1 MPQSG
6 KSSGNLPGKF
16 ASLRASIWRDLA
28 WVGVLLVLPLLL
40 FAPVVLGNKTLLP
53 ADVLYTIA
61 PYNVAAE
68 SMGVTG
74 VQNGLLAD
82 LILQNYP
89 WKRFLTT
96 ALSMRELPLWD
107 PYIFA
112 GHPFLANGQHAGL
125 YPLTWIFFVLPV
137 SRAFGVFIALQLGL
151 AGISMYIFA
160 RTIGA
165 NRLGAFLAGM
175 TFQFSGFL
183 VVSVVHPMIVAAASW
198 LPLLL
203 ALVDLTVRRARFL
216 RQERAMLP
224 WALLGAIALGL
235 HILAGHAEATY
246 FTLLVM
252 GLFSAWRLVHTTL
265 THPRAMWR
273 AEVLSPALG
282 LLMMA
287 GLGVTL
293 GAIQLIPLYEVV
305 QGSFR
310 QGAVTLSDVLGWAY
324 PKRRLITFLVPNFF
338 GNPTHTT
345 LWNFFTGEVT
355 HATVNAYGN
364 PISTFDWG
372 VKNYVEGGAYLGV
385 LPLLLAFIAI
395 VSPRSKAKCQMA
407 NGKRPMANG
416 QNLKSKIQNW
426 LRHPYVPFF
435 TLLSLLS
442 LGCIFG
448 TPLYALVYALPY
460 LNQSHSPFRWV
471 FPLTVAI
478 AALAGLG
485 ATRISK
491 SRISESANG
500 KLRITNH
507 ESPHTTQPITHHLS
521 RILMFGTAPNVVSVT
536 GAAAIWSG
544 LALWAGLWL
553 SRLTFG
559 SIEALV
565 ERAFWSLALAAHAF
579 PDHRAFYAYLFPW
592 IQQGAFF
599 LIGAGIVLRVS
610 RCPIYLPRKLGRRP
624 VWEALAAIFLL
635 VDLLVFGAG
644 FNPAVD
650 PALLDYTPPVVTF
663 LREDTGPWRFSTFDP
678 HGRKTFNANSGMF
691 YDLQDVRGYDSLF
704 PAQYARY
711 MGWIEPQ
718 NELLY
723 NRIAPFTQ
731 FASLDS
737 PLTDLLNVKY
747 IITEEEIPLPKYAL
761 VYQDQSVR
769 VYENLGVAPRAFT
782 LPVQATLVAP
792 NVEAIGKII
801 QQHDPRFYAIVEQ
814 DFVTSDLVVNDFV
827 ANTPDPLNDPTPA
840 TPQAQTV
847 LDYQRNEVFIE
858 TTIEG
863 PTWLVLADTYFPG
876 WKAFVRPLG
885 AGEDAVRENE
895 EREVPIARIAGN
907 FRGVLLAGDDL
918 ANGALVRFKYSPNS
932 VKIGAFGSF
941 LAGMVVIFLVVVW
954 VWRLVYREQ
963 DTQSTTQRL
972 AKNSVAPILLT
983 LFNRVVELGFA
994 ALMLRILGPANVGDY
1009 TYAINIF
1016 LWFDIITNFGL
1027 DAYLTREV
1035 ARHRE
1040 QANRYLFNTT
1050 AVRLGLSLVSVPLLV
1065 GFIALRQTLIA
1076 NFADPASRQAML
1088 ALVLLYASLLPSSI
1102 SKGLTSLFYAFEK
1115 AEYPAAV
1122 STVST
1127 LVRVTVQTAVLLT
1140 GWGIVGLAGSAIA
1153 INLITLGILG
1163 SVAIKLFFQ
1172 TQRPRWE
1179 NDRKLRREMMVECWP
1194 LMANHFLATVF
1205 FKVDVFLM
1213 EPILGNTIL
1222 GLYSIGY
1229 KFLDALVVVPS
1240 MFTLALFPVISRQ
1253 AQEDR
1258 AGFLRFYRLGAKILL
1273 TIALPVAIIA
1283 TLTAREMVL
1292 VLGGPQYLPGSM
1304 IALQLMAWSMPIGWL
1319 NSLTQYVLIALDQQR
1334 YLTRAFMIGVGFT
1347 LVANLIFMPLYG
1359 YQASAIIHLFA
1370 ELALLIPFVI
1380 GVQRYLPQVGWR
1392 QVLGKPIL
1400 ATVIM
1405 GGVALLLLPLGR
1417 WAALSGAIVA
1427 YPLAVWRLKVLT
1439 PEERALLAPVFRRR

>member
-1 MPQSG
+1 MRQCG
-6 KSSGNLPGKF
+6 KLPGKLPVKF
-16 ASLRASIWRDLA
+16 ANLCAPIWRDLV
-28 WVGVLLVLPLLL
+28 WMGVLLILPLLL

-53 ADVLYTIA
+53 ADALYTIA
-61 PYNVAAE
+61 PYNAAAT
-68 SMGVTG
+68 SKGFTG

-96 ALSMRELPLWD
+96 ALATRELPLWD

-125 YPLTWIFFVLPV
+125 YPLTWIFFVLPIT
-137 SRAFGVFIALQLGL
+137 RAFGVFIALQLGL

-183 VVSVVHPMIVAAASW
+183 VVSVVHPMIVAAAAW

-216 RQERAMLP
+216 QQERAMLP
-224 WALLGAIALGL
+224 WALLGAIALAL

-252 GLFSAWRLVHTTL
+252 GLFSAWRLAHTAL
-265 THPRAMWR
+265 TRPRATWR

-282 LLMMA
+282 LLLMA
-287 GLGVTL
+287 GLGLAL
-293 GAIQLIPLYEVV
+293 GAIQLIPLYEVG

-324 PKRRLITFLVPNFF
+324 PKRRIITFLAPNFF

-355 HATVNAYGN
+355 RATVNAYSD
-364 PISTFDWG
+364 PVSSFDWG
-372 VKNYVEGGAYLGV
+372 VKNYVEGGAYLGI
-385 LPLLLAFIAI
+385 LPLLLALIAVI
-395 VSPRSKAKCQMA
+395 SPESKVESQKS
-407 NGKRPMANG
+407 KRQFAAI

-435 TLLSLLS
+435 TLLSLFS

-448 TPLYALVYALPY
+448 TPVYALVYALPF

-471 FPLTVAI
+471 FPLTVAV

-485 ATRISK
+485 ATRM
-491 SRISESANG
+491 SESANQESANR
-500 KLRITNH
+500 RISKSANKR
-507 ESPHTTQPITHHLS
+507 SRITHHVS
-521 RILMFGTAPNVVSVT
+521 RILLFDTTPNAVSVT
-536 GAAAIWSG
+536 GAVAIWAG
-544 LALWAGLWL
+544 LALLGGLWL

-559 SIEALV
+559 DIEPLV
-565 ERAFWSLALAAHAF
+565 ERVFWSLAKAAHAF
-579 PDHRAFYAYLFPW
+579 PDHRVFYAYLFPW
-592 IQQGAFF
+592 IQQGALF

-610 RCPIYLPRKLGRRP
+610 RCPIYLPRKLGGRP
-624 VWEALAAIFLL
+624 VWVALAAILLL
-635 VDLLVFGAG
+635 VDLLAFGAG

-650 PALLDYTPPVVTF
+650 PALLDYTPPVVNF
-663 LREDTGPWRFSTFDP
+663 LRQDAGLWRFSTFDP

-731 FASLDS
+731 FTSLDS

-747 IITEEEIPLPKYAL
+747 IITEEEIPLPKYKL
-761 VYQDQSVR
+761 VYQDESVR
-769 VYENLGVAPRAFT
+769 VYENLGVVPRAFT

-792 NVEAIGKII
+792 NVESIGEII

-814 DFVTSDLVVNDFV
+814 DFV
-827 ANTPDPLNDPTPA
+827 ANIPYPTDTPTPA
-840 TPQAQTV
+840 TYQAQTV
-847 LDYQRNEVFIE
+847 VDYRRNEVLIE
-858 TTIEG
+858 ATVDG
-863 PTWLVLADTYFPG
+863 PAWLVFTDTYFPG

-885 AGEDAVRENE
+885 AHEDA

-907 FRGVLLAGDDL
+907 FRGVLLEGDDL
-918 ANGALVRFKYSPNS
+918 ADGALVRFKYSPNS
-932 VKIGAFGSF
+932 VKVGAFVSF

-954 VWRLVYREQ
+954 AWRLAYREP
-963 DTQSTTQRL
+963 DAQSTTQRL

-983 LFNRVVELGFA
+983 LFNRMVELAFA
-994 ALMLRILGPANVGDY
+994 ALMLRILGPANTGDY

-1035 ARHRE
+1035 SRHRE

-1050 AVRLGLSLVSVPLLV
+1050 AVRLGLSLAGVPLLI

-1076 NFADPASRQAML
+1076 DFADPASRQAML
-1088 ALVLLYASLLPSSI
+1088 ALVLLYAGLLPSSI

-1122 STVST
+1122 STLST

-1140 GWGIVGLAGSAIA
+1140 GWGIVGLAGSAIV
-1153 INLITLGILG
+1153 INVITLAILG
-1163 SVAIKLFFQ
+1163 SVALKLFFQ
-1172 TQRPRWE
+1172 AKRPHWE
-1179 NDRKLRREMMVECWP
+1179 SDRELRREMMVESWP
-1194 LMANHFLATVF
+1194 LMINHFLATLF

-1213 EPILGNTIL
+1213 EPILGSATL
-1222 GLYSIGY
+1222 GLYAIGY
-1229 KFLDALVVVPS
+1229 KFLDALVVIPS

-1253 AQEDR
+1253 AHEDR
-1258 AGFLRFYRLGAKILL
+1258 AGFLRFYRLGAKILM
-1273 TIALPVAIIA
+1273 TIALPAAMIA
-1283 TLTAREMVL
+1283 TLAAYEMVL
-1292 VLGGPQYLPGSM
+1292 VLGGPQYLPGGM

-1319 NSLTQYVLIALDQQR
+1319 NSLTHYVLIALDQQR
-1334 YLTRAFMIGVGFT
+1334 YLTRAFIIGFGFT
-1347 LVANLIFMPLYG
+1347 LIANLIFMPLYG
-1359 YQASAIIHLFA
+1359 YQASAVIHIFA
-1370 ELALLIPFVI
+1370 ELALLIPFLI
-1380 GVQRYLPQVGWR
+1380 GVRRHLPQVGWR
-1392 QVLGKPIL
+1392 QVLGKPML
-1400 ATVIM
+1400 ATGM
-1405 GGVALLLLPLGR
+1405 MGVAALILLPLGR
-1417 WAALSGAIVA
+1417 WVALVGAIIV
-1427 YPLAVWRLKVLT
+1427 YPLAVWRLRVLA
-1439 PEERALLAPVFRRR
+1439 PEEQESLAPIFRRR

>member
-1 MPQSG
+1 MRQSG
-6 KSSGNLPGKF
+6 SRLGNLPGNL
-16 ASLRASIWRDLA
+16 AGRLAHLRAPVWRDFA
-28 WVGVLLVLPLLL
+28 WMGVLLILPLLL
-40 FAPVVLGNKTLLP
+40 FAPVVLGSKTLLP
-53 ADVLYTIA
+53 ADILYTIA
-61 PYNVAAE
+61 PFNAAAE
-68 SMGVTG
+68 SKGVTG

-96 ALSMRELPLWD
+96 ALATRELPIWD

-125 YPLTWIFFVLPV
+125 YPLTWIFFILPIP
-137 SRAFGVFIALQLGL
+137 RAFGVFIALQLGL

-203 ALVDLTVRRARFL
+203 ALVDLTVRRAPFL
-216 RQERAMLP
+216 RQKRAMLP

-252 GLFSAWRLVHTTL
+252 GLFSTWRLTHTAL
-265 THPRAMWR
+265 THPRATWR

-282 LLMMA
+282 LLLMA
-287 GLGVTL
+287 GLGLAL

-305 QGSFR
+305 QSSFR

-324 PKRRLITFLVPNFF
+324 PKRRIITFLIPNFF

-355 HATVNAYGN
+355 PATVNAYGN
-364 PISTFDWG
+364 PISSFDWG

-385 LPLLLAFIAI
+385 LPLLLAFIAVI
-395 VSPRSKAKCQMA
+395 SPKSTVQSPQSKRQFTEV
-407 NGKRPMANG
+407 
-416 QNLKSKIQNW
+416 QNPKSKIQNW

-435 TLLSLLS
+435 TLLSLFS

-448 TPLYALVYALPY
+448 TPVYALVYALPF

-471 FPLTVAI
+471 FPLTVAV

-485 ATRISK
+485 ATRISELK
-491 SRISESANG
+491 INGPANQRKSESANERSG
-500 KLRITNH
+500 IRDH
-507 ESPHTTQPITHHLS
+507 AS
-521 RILMFGTAPNVVSVT
+521 RFMHRVSRVLLFDTAPNVVSVT
-536 GAAAIWSG
+536 GAVAIWAG
-544 LALWAGLWL
+544 LALLGGLWL

-559 SIEALV
+559 SIEPLV
-565 ERAFWSLALAAHAF
+565 ERAFWSLALAANAF

-592 IQQGAFF
+592 IQRGALF

-610 RCPIYLPRKLGRRP
+610 RCAIYLPRKLGGRP
-624 VWEALAAIFLL
+624 VWVALAAMFVL
-635 VDLLVFGAG
+635 VDLLAFGAG

-650 PALLDYTPPVVTF
+650 KDLLDYTPPVVAF
-663 LREDTGPWRFSTFDP
+663 LREDAGPWRFSTFDP

-747 IITEEEIPLPKYAL
+747 IITEEEIPLPKYKL

-769 VYENLGVAPRAFT
+769 VYENLGVTPRAFT

-792 NVEAIGKII
+792 DVESIGEII
-801 QQHDPRFYAIVEQ
+801 QQYDPRFYAIVEQ
-814 DFVTSDLVVNDFV
+814 DFATNI
-827 ANTPDPLNDPTPA
+827 AYPPDAPTPA
-840 TPQAQTV
+840 TLQAQTIA
-847 LDYQRNEVFIE
+847 DYRRNEVEVE
-858 TTIEG
+858 TTVNG

-885 AGEDAVRENE
+885 AEENE
-895 EREVPIARIAGN
+895 EREVPIARIAAN

-918 ANGALVRFKYSPNS
+918 ADGALVRFKYSPNS
-932 VKIGAFGSF
+932 VKVGAFISF
-941 LAGMVVIFLVVVW
+941 LAGMIVIFLVVVW
-954 VWRLVYREQ
+954 VWRLVYREP
-963 DTQSTTQRL
+963 DAQSTTQRL

-983 LFNRVVELGFA
+983 LFNRMVELAFA

-1016 LWFDIITNFGL
+1016 LWFEIVTNFGL

-1040 QANRYLFNTT
+1040 QAGCYLFNTT
-1050 AVRLGLSLVSVPLLV
+1050 AVRLGLSLAGIPLLI

-1076 NFADPASRQAML
+1076 SFADPASRQAML

-1102 SKGLTSLFYAFEK
+1102 SKGLTSLFYAYEK

-1122 STVST
+1122 STIST
-1127 LVRVTVQTAVLLT
+1127 LIRVTVQTAVLLT

-1153 INLITLGILG
+1153 INVITLAILG
-1163 SVAIKLFFQ
+1163 GVAVKLFFQ
-1172 TQRPRWE
+1172 AKRPQGE
-1179 NDRKLRREMMVECWP
+1179 NNRELRREMMSESWP
-1194 LMANHFLATVF
+1194 LMINHFLATLF
-1205 FKVDVFLM
+1205 FKIDVFLM
-1213 EPILGNTIL
+1213 EPILGSATL
-1222 GLYSIGY
+1222 GLYAIGY
-1229 KFLDALVVVPS
+1229 KFLDALVVIPS

-1258 AGFLRFYRLGAKILL
+1258 AGFLRFYRLGAKLL
-1273 TIALPVAIIA
+1273 MMIALPAAMIA
-1283 TLTAREMVL
+1283 TLAAYEMVL
-1292 VLGGPQYLPGSM
+1292 VLGGPEYLPGGM

-1319 NSLTQYVLIALDQQR
+1319 NSLTHYVLIALDQQR
-1334 YLTRAFMIGVGFT
+1334 YLTRAFMIGFAFT
-1347 LVANLIFMPLYG
+1347 LIANLIFMPLYG
-1359 YQASAIIHLFA
+1359 YQASAIIHIFA
-1370 ELALLIPFVI
+1370 ELALLIPFLI
-1380 GVQRYLPQVGWR
+1380 GVHRHLPQVGWR
-1392 QVLGKPIL
+1392 HVLGKPML
-1400 ATVIM
+1400 ATGLM
-1405 GGVALLLLPLGR
+1405 GIAALILFPLGR
-1417 WAALSGAIVA
+1417 WVALAGAIVV
-1427 YPLAVWRLKVLT
+1427 YPLAVWRLKVLA
-1439 PEERALLAPVFRRR
+1439 PEERESLAPIFSRR